1 MCRPPPPPASIDT
14 GAPPPCLRTL
24 GARRVAPPVCAALD
38 TAVAHRRCHPARC
51 WTPASIVHPEY
62 HKQYLLRPQCSPR
75 PFLVARAAFFAS
87 AAKNHPHR
95 STHPHGTIGKP
106 STCDSQSPSC
116 MPRSHAGMILAAPHL
131 RPCITHTGVR
141 RTRGVSPVRRAPP
154 PVPAAPAAA
163 APHRR
168 RPAHR
173 LPAHPAVDCLG
184 SRPPCTLDP
193 GLTPRSDSGRFSG
206 MQTRRER
213 GFS

>member
-24 GARRVAPPVCAALD
+24 GARRAAPPVCAALD
-38 TAVAHRRCHPARC
+38 TA
-51 WTPASIVHPEY
+51 TPASIVHPEY
-62 HKQYLLRPQCSPR
+62 HKQYLLRPQRSPR

-87 AAKNHPHR
+87 AAKNHPRR

-131 RPCITHTGVR
+131 RACITHTGAR

-173 LPAHPAVDCLG
+173 LPAHPTQ
-184 SRPPCTLDP
+184 P
-193 GLTPRSDSGRFSG
+193 DSGRFSG
-206 MQTRRER
+206 MHTRRER

>member
-24 GARRVAPPVCAALD
+24 GARRAAPPVCAALD

-51 WTPASIVHPEY
+51 CTPASIVHPKY
-62 HKQYLLRPQCSPR
+62 HKQYLLRPQRSPW
-75 PFLVARAAFFAS
+75 PFLVARAAFPVS
-87 AAKNHPHR
+87 AAKSHPHR

-131 RPCITHTGVR
+131 RLCITH
-141 RTRGVSPVRRAPP
+141 GVSPVRCAPP

-163 APHRR
+163 APHR
-168 RPAHR
+168 

-184 SRPPCTLDP
+184 SRHPCTLDP

-206 MQTRRER
+206 MHTRREC